1 MIKSINTW
9 LSKLKKSFPQDQ
21 FQKGKTL
28 FEEARCQVLSQS
40 AESVDLLVDNEEEE
54 LDITIE
60 EAENSLRY
68 VHIPVLK
75 T

>member
-1 MIKSINTW
+1 M
-9 LSKLKKSFPQDQ
+9 
-21 FQKGKTL
+21 
-28 FEEARCQVLSQS
+28 LSQS